1 MARNRAQ
8 PVYVRWEFRII
19 PSARQWQVGMCTQG
33 RVGPDLGTRYEES
46 SGQWKADTKGVGRP
60 KEAIR
65 GIIRFLVFRSADILP
80 FWLHD

>member
-1 MARNRAQ
+1 M
-8 PVYVRWEFRII
+8 
-19 PSARQWQVGMCTQG
+19 
-33 RVGPDLGTRYEES
+33 GPDLGTRYEES